1 MTTHAHLQ
9 RQLALALFLQHAKRA
24 HRFEEIQ
31 AHLLGQSSL
40 RDVMSSYTKRTFQRD
55 LLVIAEDFAVNAS
68 YDQKQRGYVVTST
81 DPLPP
86 GHQRLLEALE
96 LQVFLRLPAALA
108 PHVQLETRLP
118 LGLEHLR
125 PLLAAV
131 QARQLAA
138 FSYCK
143 FWEEQPTRRL
153 VGPLLLKEFKG
164 RWYVL
169 AVKPETGELRCF
181 GLDRITDLV
190 PSPRS
195 FTTPAN
201 FEAAAYYEQAFGII
215 RPDDEHSQE
224 IVLSLTPT
232 QGRYVQAYP
241 LHTSQQLLHQSETE
255 TRIRLRIF
263 DTHDLRMELLSM
275 GEEVEV
281 LAPSS
286 LRDWMRH
293 SCQGTTVLYNSKTNR
308 HP

>member
-24 HRFEEIQ
+24 HPFDEIQ
-31 AHLLGQSSL
+31 AYLFSQSSL

-55 LLVIAEDFAVNAS
+55 LLVIAEDFAVNVS
-68 YDQKQRGYVVTST
+68 YDQKQRGYVLTST

-108 PHVQLETRLP
+108 PHVQLEARQP

-131 QARQLAA
+131 QARQQVA

-181 GLDRITDLV
+181 GLDRITDLQ
-190 PSPRS
+190 PSARS
-195 FTTPAN
+195 FATPAG
-201 FEAAAYYEQAFGII
+201 FEASTYYEQAFGII
-215 RPDDEHSQE
+215 RPDDEQPQE

-232 QGRYVQAYP
+232 QGRYVQSYP
-241 LHTSQQLLHQSETE
+241 LHATQQLLSQSDTE
-255 TRIRLRIF
+255 TRLRLRIF

-281 LAPSS
+281 LAPAS
-286 LRDWMRH
+286 LRQWLN
-293 SCQGTTVLYNSKTNR
+293 QTVKAVATNYKHR
-308 HP
+308 KG